1 MRRLPMWMVVLPL
14 MLAACGGND
23 TGGAASVPSS
33 NTGGVQPQAGYEV
46 FNENGAVVRPQNAL
60 EIYVGYSPEAQTYM
74 PELIRRFNQLSSEGK
89 NPLTGA
95 AWGANERPIYVWGTQ
110 PKTGSS
116 GTMAEGVFNAVSS
129 PSNTNLYKPTIF
141 IPSTSNWLA
150 WVNLQAR
157 RELFDMDAITPIAPS
172 PVILGIWEERLQQLE
187 KKTGKTRDEIGW
199 TDILQVLDEGWDDGR
214 KAVFYGHTDPRHSS
228 TGLSTTIAEFYA
240 CARREGF
247 TGRVLT
253 QDQVNDEATQE
264 CMRELQSLV
273 RHYSRRTEDFL
284 NYFGQ
289 GPDYLDMLALEEVD
303 LVCINTGATQGDEQ
317 CLKPDGGQLVAL
329 YPSEGIFWHDRA
341 AGIVQYDVAQGGW
354 TTQEQR
360 EAARVFIDFLLAVP
374 NQEYIMTFGFR
385 PANPAVPL
393 AFPIVEENGLQ
404 TTISAPQLDVPSV
417 ETISA
422 IQQSWSLVKKQAD
435 VMLLM
440 DVSGSMN
447 DQDKIGQARAAA
459 RAFVENLETNNRVGL
474 TVFSSGVREV
484 VPLGLLEDNKQQMLQ
499 AIDNLSADGGTEL
512 FLSVVNTVDKM
523 TQENDESRLRAVVLL
538 SDGEDTG
545 NQGTTLNDAVQSIT
559 ASRDSFNPVILVPLA
574 YGSNASVVQL
584 NALADASRT
593 TVLSGTPDNIS
604 SLLRLL
610 SSYF

>member
-1 MRRLPMWMVVLPL
+1 MRYLAVWMMALL
-14 MLAACGGND
+14 LALAACDGDAGQ
-23 TGGAASVPSS
+23 ASAPIDNS
-33 NTGGVQPQAGYEV
+33 GGVQPQPGYEV
-46 FNENGAVVRPQNAL
+46 FNENGAVARPQNAL

-116 GTMAEGVFNAVSS
+116 GTMAEGVFNAVSA
-129 PSNTNLYKPTIF
+129 PGNQNLYKPTIF

-150 WVNLQAR
+150 WVNLQTR
-157 RELFDMDAITPIAPS
+157 RQIFDMDAITPIAPS

-187 KKTGKTRDEIGW
+187 RKTGKARDEIGW
-199 TDILQVLDEGWDDGR
+199 ADILRVLGEGWDDGR

-253 QDQVNDEATQE
+253 QDQVNDKATQE
-264 CMRELQSLV
+264 CMRELQNLV

-284 NYFGQ
+284 SYFGQ
-289 GPDYLDMLALEEVD
+289 GPEYLDMLALEEVD
-303 LVCINTGATQGDEQ
+303 LVCINMGTVQGDEQ
-317 CLKPDGGQLVAL
+317 CLKPQGGRLVAL
-329 YPSEGIFWHDRA
+329 YPSEGVFWHERA

-360 EAARVFIDFLLAVP
+360 EAARVFIDFLLTVP
-374 NQEYIMTFGFR
+374 NQEYIMSFGFR

-393 AFPIVEENGLQ
+393 AFPIVEENGVQ
-404 TTISAPQLDVPSV
+404 TTIKAPQLDVPSI

-435 VMLLM
+435 VMILIDL
-440 DVSGSMN
+440 SGSMN

-474 TVFSSGVREV
+474 TVFSSDVREL
-484 VPLGLLEDNKQQMLQ
+484 VPLALLENNKQDLLQ
-499 AIDNLSADGGTEL
+499 AIDSLQANGGTEL
-512 FLSVVNTVDKM
+512 FLAVVETVGKM
-523 TQENDESRLRAVVLL
+523 AREDDQSRVRAVVLL

-545 NQGTTLNDAVQSIT
+545 NRGVTLNDAVRAIT
-559 ASRDSFNPVILVPLA
+559 QSRDSLNPIILVPLA
-574 YGSNASVVQL
+574 YGDNASVVQL
-584 NALADASRT
+584 NALADASKTR
-593 TVLSGTPDNIS
+593 VLSGTPDNIG